1 MKNGVELQTGAVH
14 RLRFIETLL
23 VEYGF
28 YNRGT
33 GALYFGVSIQQASND
48 LAEYMRLA
56 PANVIYNKSTKR
68 YERTGDFKPVWVD

>member
-1 MKNGVELQTGAVH
+1 VKHSIELQTGAVH

-23 VEYGF
+23 AEYGF

-33 GALYFGVSIQQASND
+33 GARYFGVSVPQASHD

-56 PANVIYNKSTKR
+56 PANVIYNASTKR
-68 YERTGDFKPVWVD
+68 YERAPGFEPLWK